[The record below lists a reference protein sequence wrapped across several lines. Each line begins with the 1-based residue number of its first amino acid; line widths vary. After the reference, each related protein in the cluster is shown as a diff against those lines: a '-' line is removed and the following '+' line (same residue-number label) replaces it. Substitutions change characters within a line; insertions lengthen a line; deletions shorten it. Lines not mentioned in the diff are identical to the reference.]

1 MPLYIENTIRPR
13 MILLTLALK
22 FALMA
27 DPSSVETK
35 FCEEASKK
43 QDFCFSASFSRLHY
57 SEQNGFI
64 ISTVVFTHHMMAIKM
79 IYS

>member
-1 MPLYIENTIRPR
+1 MSLYIANTIGPR

-27 DPSSVETK
+27 DPSVETK

-43 QDFCFSASFSRLHY
+43 QEFCFSASFSRLHY
-57 SEQNGFI
+57 NEQNGHI
-64 ISTVVFTHHMMAIKM
+64 ISTV
-79 IYS
+79 